1 VGPTLVDRSRRKQND
16 GTSMLHKAMKLKKR
30 KNLDSRRGNSFSA
43 LQADNLFKL
52 ADDIKLKIG
61 CDRDDSNVI
70 IDNLI
75 SEEKNAYDQFVGD
88 HPEVI
93 LPTNLDVSCSCPEL
107 INNEDG
113 ELKVSTLIESLKEE
127 NPSPSLTEVVR
138 RGKRGNGKRK

>member
-1 VGPTLVDRSRRKQND
+1 
-16 GTSMLHKAMKLKKR
+16 MELKKR

-52 ADDIKLKIG
+52 ADGIKLKIG

-75 SEEKNAYDQFVGD
+75 FEEKHAYDQFVGD
-88 HPEVI
+88 HPEEI

-107 INNEDG
+107 INNQDG
-113 ELKVSTLIESLKEE
+113 ELKVSTPIEYLKEE
-127 NPSPSLTEVVR
+127 NPTPSLTEVVR
-138 RGKRGNGKRK
+138 RGKRGNGNRKIVKDDRRVLEY